1 MKAVVCP
8 KYGPPE
14 VLRLAEV
21 EKPVPADNEVL
32 IKVHAANVTPADVAF
47 RKGHPFMSRLFTGL
61 LKPKFIPGDELA
73 GEIEDIGK
81 NVRGFKQGDKVFGSS
96 GTTFGAHAEYVC
108 LPEEAA
114 LSMKPDNTDYGEAVA
129 ICYSGLTALPFLRD
143 KAGIKGGQQVL
154 INGASGSIGTLAVQ
168 LARYYGA
175 KVTGVCS
182 TANLELVKSLG
193 ANRVIDYTREDFT
206 KSGQKYDIIFDVVA
220 KSSFSRCKNALKPGG
235 VYLTTFP
242 SPGIMLQSIWSSKF
256 GTKKA
261 IFTATGLRPANE
273 KKKDLLFLKE
283 LSETGKIKPVIDRRY
298 PLEQIAEA
306 HMYVEKGHKKG
317 NVIINL

>member
-14 VLRLAEV
+14 VFRLDEV
-21 EKPVPADNEVL
+21 EKPVPGDNEVL

-73 GEIEDIGK
+73 GEIEDVGK

-143 KAGIKGGQQVL
+143 KAGIKGGQQIL
-154 INGASGSIGTLAVQ
+154 INGASSSIGTLAVQ
-168 LARYYGA
+168 LARYYGTE
-175 KVTGVCS
+175 VTGVCS
-182 TANLELVKSLG
+182 TANLEMVRSLG
-193 ANRVIDYTREDFT
+193 ADRVIDYTREDFT

-220 KSSFSRCKNALKPGG
+220 KSSFSRCKNALKPDGI
-235 VYLTTFP
+235 YLTTFP
-242 SPGIMLQSIWSSKF
+242 SPGIMLQSIWTSKF
-256 GTKKA
+256 SRKKA
-261 IFTATGLRPANE
+261 MFEATGLRSARE
-273 KKKDLLFLKE
+273 KSKDLLFLKE
-283 LSETGKIKPVIDRRY
+283 LTEAGKLKSVIDRSY

-306 HMYVEKGHKKG
+306 HIYVEKGHKKG
-317 NVIINL
+317 NVIITL

>member
-1 MKAVVCP
+1 VKAVVCT
-8 KYGPPE
+8 KYGQPK

-32 IKVHAANVTPADVAF
+32 IRVHAVTVTPADVAF
-47 RKGHPFMSRLFTGL
+47 RKGRPFVSRLFTGL

-73 GEIEDIGK
+73 GEIEDVGK

-96 GTTFGAHAEYVC
+96 GTTFGAHAEYAC

-129 ICYSGLTALPFLRD
+129 ICYAGLTALPFLRD

-175 KVTGVCS
+175 EVTGVCS

-206 KSGQKYDIIFDVVA
+206 KSDQKYDIIFDVVA
-220 KSSFSRCKNALKPGG
+220 KSSFSRSKNALKPDG

-261 IFTATGLRPANE
+261 MFTATGLRPATE

-283 LSETGKIKPVIDRRY
+283 LCEAVKIKPVIDRRY